1 MTGLINYVSCGAL
14 WLGLAVKT
22 PDLIRHRHDPYLRAI
37 CAVLGLAG
45 VCFLLGAAPTVGA
58 VNRLSG
64 VPNLAAPLTYASIT
78 AYSAASQVLIVHWR
92 GGPRV
97 RRVVRRWV
105 VAYAVVLV
113 GIAVMFALGSAP
125 VERRTDLDTYYATTP
140 FIAEMIVLYLLGH
153 LTAVTVTTVSSLCW
167 AREVS
172 GRLRAGLVL
181 LGTGSLCNAGYSV
194 TKLVAVVARWCGRD
208 WSGLG
213 TTVSPAAAGLGALL
227 TSVGILV
234 PLAGP
239 RLTQWRRSR
248 RAYARLEPLEREL
261 DGVLTRHALRL
272 PRPRWASPTTRLMWR
287 QTSIHNALGY
297 LDATFDDA
305 LYERVHAAAL
315 DAGGDKE
322 HAEAAAWAAVIRAA
336 VARAAAE
343 GRDDRA
349 RPPLRAPDGL
359 APPGGAG
366 TGRLTVPVPG
376 AAVLVRVA
384 DALGRT
390 PGAAHRGGTT
400 AGAVLTGEVLA
411 DEVLTGGVLA
421 GEVLS
426 GDAVAAGPPAAGE
439 VTAGRVPT
447 AGAAVSEIPTPETM
461 AAETSTP
468 EAMAGEI
475 PAPEVAAGDVWA
487 GEIPTPESAVGEV
500 AAARIPAAEVTAAE
514 IRAARITAAEIPV
527 GEMPA
532 GDVRGGT
539 SPTGAL

>member
-1 MTGLINYVSCGAL
+1 M

-208 WSGLG
+208 WSRLG

-297 LDATFDDA
+297 LDATFDHA
-305 LYERVHAAAL
+305 LVRTRARRPRWK
-315 DAGGDKE
+315 AGGEKE
-322 HAEAAAWAAVIRAA
+322 AGGSPPPWAGGESGPAGRPGRGPEARERPAPGPALPGPGRAFA
-336 VARAAAE
+336 
-343 GRDDRA
+343 
-349 RPPLRAPDGL
+349 PPRG
-359 APPGGAG
+359 PPGGRLDG
-366 TGRLTVPVPG
+366 GRFPG
-376 AAVLVRVA
+376 
-384 DALGRT
+384 GRGAWYASPT
-390 PGAAHRGGTT
+390 PGDDPGGRPPGRHRRRTR
-400 AGAVLTGEVLA
+400 
-411 DEVLTGGVLA
+411 
-421 GEVLS
+421 S
-426 GDAVAAGPPAAGE
+426 
-439 VTAGRVPT
+439 
-447 AGAAVSEIPTPETM
+447 
-461 AAETSTP
+461 
-468 EAMAGEI
+468 
-475 PAPEVAAGDVWA
+475 
-487 GEIPTPESAVGEV
+487 
-500 AAARIPAAEVTAAE
+500 
-514 IRAARITAAEIPV
+514 
-527 GEMPA
+527 
-532 GDVRGGT
+532 
-539 SPTGAL
+539 

>member
-297 LDATFDDA
+297 LDATFDHA

-322 HAEAAAWAAVIRAA
+322 QAEAAAWAAVIRAA

-384 DALGRT
+384 DALGTT

-400 AGAVLTGEVLA
+400 AGAVLTGEILTG
-411 DEVLTGGVLA
+411 EVLTGEVLSGEVLA

-426 GDAVAAGPPAAGE
+426 GDAVAAGVPAAGE

-461 AAETSTP
+461 AAEIPTP
-468 EAMAGEI
+468 EVTAGGGR
-475 PAPEVAAGDVWA
+475 AA
-487 GEIPTPESAVGEV
+487 EIPTPEIAVGEV
-500 AAARIPAAEVTAAE
+500 TAARIPAAQVTAAE
-514 IRAARITAAEIPV
+514 IRAARITAAEIPL

>member
-153 LTAVTVTTVSSLCW
+153 LTAVTVTTVSSLRW

-208 WSGLG
+208 WSRLG

-297 LDATFDDA
+297 LDATFDHA

-322 HAEAAAWAAVIRAA
+322 EAEAAAWAAVIRAA

-384 DALGRT
+384 DALGTT

-400 AGAVLTGEVLA
+400 AGAVLTGEVL
-411 DEVLTGGVLA
+411 T
-421 GEVLS
+421 GEVLA
-426 GDAVAAGPPAAGE
+426 GDAVAAGVPAAGE

-461 AAETSTP
+461 AAEIPTP

-475 PAPEVAAGDVWA
+475 PTPEAAAGGVRTA
-487 GEIPTPESAVGEV
+487 EIPTPEIAVGEV
-500 AAARIPAAEVTAAE
+500 TAARIPAAQVTAAE
-514 IRAARITAAEIPV
+514 IPL

>member
-194 TKLVAVVARWCGRD
+194 IKLVAVVARWCGRD

-297 LDATFDDA
+297 LDATFDHA
-305 LYERVHAAAL
+305 LYERVHTAAL
-315 DAGGDKE
+315 DADGDKE

-336 VARAAAE
+336 VAEAAAD
-343 GRDDRA
+343 G
-349 RPPLRAPDGL
+349 RPPLRVPDGL
-359 APPGGAG
+359 ALPEAPG
-366 TGRLTVPVPG
+366 GRLTVPVPG

-384 DALGRT
+384 DALGT
-390 PGAAHRGGTT
+390 APGAARRGGTA
-400 AGAVLTGEVLA
+400 AGAILTGEILTGEVP
-411 DEVLTGGVLA
+411 A
-421 GEVLS
+421 GEVPA
-426 GDAVAAGPPAAGE
+426 GDAAAAGGAAGGVAVGRAPVAEIPGARVVLTPEVAVGEVPAAGTAAAE
-439 VTAGRVPT
+439 VP
-447 AGAAVSEIPTPETM
+447 AAQVPTPEVAT
-461 AAETSTP
+461 AELT
-468 EAMAGEI
+468 
-475 PAPEVAAGDVWA
+475 A
-487 GEIPTPESAVGEV
+487 GEIPTPE
-500 AAARIPAAEVTAAE
+500 VTAAVE
-514 IRAARITAAEIPV
+514 
-527 GEMPA
+527 
-532 GDVRGGT
+532 VRGGT
-539 SPTGAL
+539 TPTGAR